1 MEPIL
6 LLYKLVV
13 LISYRCSSLT
23 ATEVLLFYF
32 ESLKMD
38 TTRQI
43 SLFEE
48 SDTVMEIKKHS
59 SLVQMNNVT
68 TLQQRKAMNSL
79 IWIAKDQLKR
89 NPEER
94 SFSIDLGIIKKL
106 SGINRN
112 DNNELK
118 MALKALVSL
127 VIEYNILGKEKY
139 EW

>member
-1 MEPIL
+1 
-6 LLYKLVV
+6 V
-13 LISYRCSSLT
+13 
-23 ATEVLLFYF
+23 LFYLEPF
-32 ESLKMD
+32 KMD
-38 TTRQI
+38 TSRQI

-48 SDTVMEIKKHS
+48 SDAVMEIKKHS

-89 NPEER
+89 NPEAR
-94 SFSIDLGIIKKL
+94 NFSIDLGIIKKL

-118 MALKALVSL
+118 SALKALVSL

>member
-1 MEPIL
+1 
-6 LLYKLVV
+6 
-13 LISYRCSSLT
+13 
-23 ATEVLLFYF
+23 
-32 ESLKMD
+32 
-38 TTRQI
+38 
-43 SLFEE
+43 
-48 SDTVMEIKKHS
+48 MEIKKHS

-89 NPEER
+89 NPEAR

-112 DNNELK
+112 DNSELK
-118 MALKALVSL
+118 AALKALVSL
-127 VIEYNILGKEKY
+127 VIEYNILGKEKF